1 MYRRK
6 GKRDEQR
13 KERVEAVLDRKKTNT
28 SNCREEDRMW
38 KGRQRETCVEPERQ
52 GKLCVEEERE
62 REKGTRNM
70 HSQR

>member
-38 KGRQRETCVEPERQ
+38 KGR
-52 GKLCVEEERE
+52 
-62 REKGTRNM
+62 
-70 HSQR
+70 